1 MRLKKKVFSYKALPI
16 LAIIG
21 EMPLL
26 LSFIACFLSLSK
38 NVLVLKDLLTY
49 KYPLNSFVGVNML
62 VGAAVWA
69 HNFSNRWCRLTYDV
83 L

>member
-1 MRLKKKVFSYKALPI
+1 MFSYKALPI

-26 LSFIACFLSLSK
+26 LSFIDCFLSLSK

-49 KYPLNSFVGVNML
+49 KYPLNYFMGINML
-62 VGAAVWA
+62 VRAALWA
-69 HNFSNRWCRLTYDV
+69 RNFSNRWCHLTYDV